1 MELMGDRSNQDPAE
15 IKNYCPNVRSLWSG
29 IKHFAYPISIIPFA
43 RHQGKG
49 SAFNSVGEKTVLTY
63 ANIFEAHADEFPD
76 AVAIACGDVEVTWSQ
91 YDEHAARLAAA
102 FEINGLGEHSKVG
115 MFMYNCPEYLIT
127 QYAAFKNRVTP
138 VNVNYRYL
146 DDELLYLLDN
156 ADCEALV
163 FHSSL
168 GDRIQRI
175 AHRLP
180 KLRLL
185 IEVLDSSSA
194 GVIGAIPW
202 ESVLDDHDP
211 AERIVRGVDDLY
223 MLYTG
228 GTTGMP
234 KGVMYPMG
242 SFTEGFL
249 GFYTN
254 SAGLPA
260 ITSIEGVTAL
270 AKMIHT
276 GSGQPVGMPCC
287 PLMHG
292 TGVWLGALVPHLMA
306 GKVVL
311 LEGQSFDAAEMFR
324 VVERHGVG
332 TLIIVGD
339 AFARPMVQALK
350 QQSDTG
356 TPFDTSAVKMIMS
369 TGAMFSSDI
378 KAEIFEYMPTTV
390 VMDIL
395 GYSEGGMGQTMAT
408 KANINTTA
416 KFGAMPNTKVINFE
430 TGKEVVAGSGEQG
443 MVGVSGSGVPI
454 GYYKDP
460 EKSDRTF
467 RSFDGVRYS
476 FPGDMAVVEADGT
489 ITLLGRGSNCINTA
503 GEKVFPE
510 EVEEAVKTHDVVA
523 DCLVFGIPDE
533 RFGQRVVGVAS
544 VNPGERIPT
553 GEEVIAY
560 TKTKLSS
567 YKVPKQLV
575 FVTTV
580 PRAPNGKA
588 DYGTARTLFEE
599 AQGSSQS

>member
-1 MELMGDRSNQDPAE
+1 MPRLEVV
-15 IKNYCPNVRSLWSG
+15 IHFLW
-29 IKHFAYPISIIPFA
+29 
-43 RHQGKG
+43 
-49 SAFNSVGEKTVLTY
+49 GEQMLTF

-76 AVAIACGDVEVTWSQ
+76 VCAIAYADQEVTWGQ
-91 YDEHAARLAAA
+91 YDEWAARLATA
-102 FEINGLGEHSKVG
+102 FNEAGLGLDSKVG
-115 MFMYNCPEYLIT
+115 MFMYNCPEYLVT
-127 QYAAFKNRVTP
+127 QYAAFKNRITP

-168 GDRIQRI
+168 GDRIARI
-175 AHRLP
+175 KDRLP
-180 KLRLL
+180 KLKLL
-185 IEVLDSSSA
+185 IEVLDSQSA
-194 GVIGAIPW
+194 GVRGSVPW
-202 ESVLDDHDP
+202 ESVLDDHEP
-211 AERIVRGVDDLY
+211 APRIERGVDDVY

-242 SFTEGFL
+242 AFTEGFL

-254 SAGLPA
+254 SAGLPPLK
-260 ITSIEGVTAL
+260 SLEEVTGL
-270 AKMIHT
+270 AKMMH
-276 GSGQPVGMPCC
+276 SAMGQTVGMPCC

-311 LEGQSFDAAEMFR
+311 LDGQSFDAARMFQA
-324 VVERHGVG
+324 VEKHAVAS
-332 TLIIVGD
+332 LIIVGD

-350 QQSDTG
+350 TQAETG
-356 TPFDTSAVKMIMS
+356 RPFDTSSVKMIMS
-369 TGAMFSSDI
+369 TGAMFSADN

-395 GYSEGGMGQTMAT
+395 GSSEGGMGQTMAT
-408 KANINTTA
+408 KDNVNTTA

-430 TGKEVVAGSGEQG
+430 TGKEVAPGSGEQG

-460 EKSDRTF
+460 EKSERTF

-510 EVEEAVKTHDVVA
+510 EVEEAVKTHDSIA

-533 RFGQRVVGVAS
+533 KFGQRVVGVAC
-544 VNPGERIPT
+544 VNPGATTPT
-553 GEEVIAY
+553 GDEVIAY

-575 FVTTV
+575 MVETV
-580 PRAPNGKA
+580 PRAANGKA
-588 DYGTARTLFEE
+588 DYGLAKKLFE
-599 AQGSSQS
+599 AQSD

>member
-1 MELMGDRSNQDPAE
+1 MARLEV
-15 IKNYCPNVRSLWSG
+15 IIHFLW
-29 IKHFAYPISIIPFA
+29 
-43 RHQGKG
+43 
-49 SAFNSVGEKTVLTY
+49 GEQMLTF

-76 AVAIACGDVEVTWSQ
+76 VCAIAYADQEVTWGQ
-91 YDEHAARLAAA
+91 YDEWAARLATA
-102 FEINGLGEHSKVG
+102 FNEAGLGLDSKVG
-115 MFMYNCPEYLIT
+115 MFMYNYPEYLVT
-127 QYAAFKNRVTP
+127 QYAAFKNRITP

-168 GDRIQRI
+168 GDRIARI
-175 AHRLP
+175 KDRLP
-180 KLRLL
+180 KLKLL
-185 IEVLDSSSA
+185 IEVLDSQSA
-194 GVIGAIPW
+194 GVRGSVPW
-202 ESVLDDHDP
+202 ESVLDDHEP
-211 AERIVRGVDDLY
+211 APRIERGVDDVY

-242 SFTEGFL
+242 PFTEGFL

-254 SAGLPA
+254 SAGLPPLK
-260 ITSIEGVTAL
+260 SLEEVTGL
-270 AKMIHT
+270 AKMMH
-276 GSGQPVGMPCC
+276 SAMGQTVGMPCC

-311 LEGQSFDAAEMFR
+311 LDGQSFDAARMFQA
-324 VVERHGVG
+324 VEKHAVAS
-332 TLIIVGD
+332 LIIVGD

-350 QQSDTG
+350 TQAETG
-356 TPFDTSAVKMIMS
+356 RPFDTSSVKMIMS
-369 TGAMFSSDI
+369 TGAMFSADN

-395 GYSEGGMGQTMAT
+395 GSSEGGMGQTMAT
-408 KANINTTA
+408 KDNVNTTA

-430 TGKEVVAGSGEQG
+430 TGKEVAPGSGEQG

-460 EKSDRTF
+460 EKSERTF

-510 EVEEAVKTHDVVA
+510 EVEEAVKTHDSIA

-533 RFGQRVVGVAS
+533 KFGQRVVGVAC
-544 VNPGERIPT
+544 VNPGATTPT
-553 GEEVIAY
+553 GDEVIAY

-575 FVTTV
+575 MVETV
-580 PRAPNGKA
+580 PRAANGKA
-588 DYGTARTLFEE
+588 DYGLAKKLFE
-599 AQGSSQS
+599 AQAD

>member
-1 MELMGDRSNQDPAE
+1 M
-15 IKNYCPNVRSLWSG
+15 
-29 IKHFAYPISIIPFA
+29 
-43 RHQGKG
+43 
-49 SAFNSVGEKTVLTY
+49 LTF

-76 AVAIACGDVEVTWSQ
+76 VCAIAYADQEVTWAQ
-91 YDEHAARLAAA
+91 YDEWAARLASA
-102 FEINGLGEHSKVG
+102 FSDVGLGLDSKVG
-115 MFMYNCPEYLIT
+115 MFMYNCPEYLVT
-127 QYAAFKNRVTP
+127 QYAAFKNRITP

-168 GDRIQRI
+168 GDRIARI
-175 AHRLP
+175 KDRLP
-180 KLRLL
+180 KLKLL
-185 IEVLDSSSA
+185 IEVLDSQSA
-194 GVIGAIPW
+194 GVRGSVPW
-202 ESVLDDHDP
+202 ESVLDDHEP
-211 AERIVRGVDDLY
+211 APRIERGVDDVY

-242 SFTEGFL
+242 DFTEGFL

-254 SAGLPA
+254 SAGLPPLK
-260 ITSIEGVTAL
+260 SLDEVTGL
-270 AKMIHT
+270 AKMMH
-276 GSGQPVGMPCC
+276 SAMGQTVGMPCC

-311 LEGQSFDAAEMFR
+311 LDGQSFDAARMFQA
-324 VVERHGVG
+324 VEKHAVAS
-332 TLIIVGD
+332 LIIVGD

-350 QQSDTG
+350 TQAETG
-356 TPFDTSAVKMIMS
+356 RPFDTSSVKMIMS
-369 TGAMFSSDI
+369 TGAMFSADN

-395 GYSEGGMGQTMAT
+395 GSSEGGMGQTMAT
-408 KANINTTA
+408 KDNVNTTA

-430 TGKEVVAGSGEQG
+430 TGKEVAPGSGEQG

-460 EKSDRTF
+460 EKSERTF

-510 EVEEAVKTHDVVA
+510 EVEEAVKTHDSIA

-533 RFGQRVVGVAS
+533 KFGQRVVGVAC
-544 VNPGERIPT
+544 VNPGATTPT
-553 GEEVIAY
+553 GDEVIAY

-575 FVTTV
+575 MVETV
-580 PRAPNGKA
+580 PRAANGKA
-588 DYGTARTLFEE
+588 DYGLAKKLFE
-599 AQGSSQS
+599 AQSD

>member
-1 MELMGDRSNQDPAE
+1 MGAQKNAQHGCHVHPVVHGDVMELMGDRSNQDPAE

-29 IKHFAYPISIIPFA
+29 IKHFAYPISVIPFA

-63 ANIFEAHADEFPD
+63 ANIFEAHADEFPN
-76 AVAIACGDVEVTWSQ
+76 AVAIAYGDVEVTWSQ

-102 FEINGLGEHSKVG
+102 FELNGIGEHSKVG

-292 TGVWLGALVPHLMA
+292 
-306 GKVVL
+306 
-311 LEGQSFDAAEMFR
+311 
-324 VVERHGVG
+324 
-332 TLIIVGD
+332 
-339 AFARPMVQALK
+339 
-350 QQSDTG
+350 
-356 TPFDTSAVKMIMS
+356 VKL
-369 TGAMFSSDI
+369 A
-378 KAEIFEYMPTTV
+378 
-390 VMDIL
+390 IL
-395 GYSEGGMGQTMAT
+395 FV
-408 KANINTTA
+408 K
-416 KFGAMPNTKVINFE
+416 NTKTN
-430 TGKEVVAGSGEQG
+430 
-443 MVGVSGSGVPI
+443 
-454 GYYKDP
+454 
-460 EKSDRTF
+460 
-467 RSFDGVRYS
+467 
-476 FPGDMAVVEADGT
+476 
-489 ITLLGRGSNCINTA
+489 
-503 GEKVFPE
+503 
-510 EVEEAVKTHDVVA
+510 
-523 DCLVFGIPDE
+523 
-533 RFGQRVVGVAS
+533 
-544 VNPGERIPT
+544 
-553 GEEVIAY
+553 
-560 TKTKLSS
+560 
-567 YKVPKQLV
+567 
-575 FVTTV
+575 
-580 PRAPNGKA
+580 
-588 DYGTARTLFEE
+588 
-599 AQGSSQS
+599 

>member
-1 MELMGDRSNQDPAE
+1 
-15 IKNYCPNVRSLWSG
+15 
-29 IKHFAYPISIIPFA
+29 
-43 RHQGKG
+43 
-49 SAFNSVGEKTVLTY
+49 
-63 ANIFEAHADEFPD
+63 
-76 AVAIACGDVEVTWSQ
+76 
-91 YDEHAARLAAA
+91 
-102 FEINGLGEHSKVG
+102 
-115 MFMYNCPEYLIT
+115 MFMYNCPEYLVT
-127 QYAAFKNRVTP
+127 QYAAFKNRITP

-156 ADCEALV
+156 ADCEAVV

-168 GDRIQRI
+168 GDRIARI
-175 AHRLP
+175 KDRLP
-180 KLRLL
+180 KLKLL
-185 IEVLDSSSA
+185 IEVLDSQSA
-194 GVIGAIPW
+194 GVHGSVPW
-202 ESVLDDHDP
+202 ESVLDDHEP
-211 AERIVRGVDDLY
+211 APRIERGVDDVY

-242 SFTEGFL
+242 AFTEGFL

-254 SAGLPA
+254 SAGLPPLK
-260 ITSIEGVTAL
+260 SLEEVTGL
-270 AKMIHT
+270 AKMMH
-276 GSGQPVGMPCC
+276 SAMGQTVGMPCC

-311 LEGQSFDAAEMFR
+311 LDGQSFDAARMFQA
-324 VVERHGVG
+324 VEKHAVAS
-332 TLIIVGD
+332 LIIVGD

-350 QQSDTG
+350 TQAETG
-356 TPFDTSAVKMIMS
+356 RPFDTSSVKMIMS
-369 TGAMFSSDI
+369 TGAMFSADN

-395 GYSEGGMGQTMAT
+395 GSSEGGMGQTMAT
-408 KANINTTA
+408 KDNVNTTA

-430 TGKEVVAGSGEQG
+430 TGKEVAPGSGEQG

-460 EKSDRTF
+460 EKSERTF

-510 EVEEAVKTHDVVA
+510 EVEEAVKTHDSIA

-533 RFGQRVVGVAS
+533 KFGQRVVGVAC
-544 VNPGERIPT
+544 VNPGATTPT
-553 GEEVIAY
+553 GDEVIAY

-575 FVTTV
+575 MVETV
-580 PRAPNGKA
+580 PRAANGKA
-588 DYGTARTLFEE
+588 DYGLAKKLFE
-599 AQGSSQS
+599 AQSD

>member
-1 MELMGDRSNQDPAE
+1 L
-15 IKNYCPNVRSLWSG
+15 K
-29 IKHFAYPISIIPFA
+29 
-43 RHQGKG
+43 
-49 SAFNSVGEKTVLTY
+49 
-63 ANIFEAHADEFPD
+63 
-76 AVAIACGDVEVTWSQ
+76 
-91 YDEHAARLAAA
+91 
-102 FEINGLGEHSKVG
+102 
-115 MFMYNCPEYLIT
+115 
-127 QYAAFKNRVTP
+127 
-138 VNVNYRYL
+138 
-146 DDELLYLLDN
+146 
-156 ADCEALV
+156 
-163 FHSSL
+163 
-168 GDRIQRI
+168 
-175 AHRLP
+175 
-180 KLRLL
+180 LL
-185 IEVLDSSSA
+185 IEVLDSQSA
-194 GVIGAIPW
+194 GVHGSVPW
-202 ESVLDDHDP
+202 ESVLDDHEP
-211 AERIVRGVDDLY
+211 APRIERGVDDIY

-242 SFTEGFL
+242 AFTEGFL

-254 SAGLPA
+254 SAGLPPLK
-260 ITSIEGVTAL
+260 SLEEVSGL
-270 AKMIHT
+270 AKMLH
-276 GSGQPVGMPCC
+276 SAMGQTVGMPCC

-311 LEGQSFDAAEMFR
+311 LDGQSFDAARMFR
-324 VVERHGVG
+324 AVEKHAVAS
-332 TLIIVGD
+332 LIIVGD

-350 QQSDTG
+350 TQAESG
-356 TPFDTSAVKMIMS
+356 TPFDTSSVKMIMS
-369 TGAMFSSDI
+369 TGAMFSADN

-395 GYSEGGMGQTMAT
+395 GSSEGGMGQTMAT
-408 KANINTTA
+408 KDNVNTTA

-430 TGKEVVAGSGEQG
+430 TGKEVVPGSGEQG

-460 EKSDRTF
+460 EKSERTF

-510 EVEEAVKTHDVVA
+510 EVEEAVKTHDSIA

-533 RFGQRVVGVAS
+533 KFGQRVVGVAS
-544 VNPGERIPT
+544 ANPGAKTPS
-553 GEEVIAY
+553 GDEVIAY

-575 FVTTV
+575 MVETV
-580 PRAPNGKA
+580 PRAANGKA
-588 DYGTARTLFEE
+588 DYGLAKKLFE
-599 AQGSSQS
+599 AQVD